1 MQNDTNNTNS
11 KTLEFISLIKCI
23 LEYYATTKKINYN
36 DDDGDSGNESVEEL
50 FKTLQNLE
58 TDNLMSIDLPEKMN
72 KVIESAFI
80 SHIKFFEEQLKNS
93 N

>member
-1 MQNDTNNTNS
+1 MQNNTNNTNS

-36 DDDGDSGNESVEEL
+36 DGDSGNESVGEL

-58 TDNLMSIDLPEKMN
+58 TDNLMSIDLPGKMN
-72 KVIESAFI
+72 EAIESAFV